1 MSVVSDKP
9 KTFIS
14 LDSNILNYT
23 SPKSMKMTMQ
33 LSLGDLIKQ
42 TKLSSKKYRAKEP
55 TSYHFHSEVRAIKE
69 DKKNITK
76 NQSLSKSESP
86 EQIACFLFNLL
97 PIKHLFYKCNIGD
110 KSYHFQNKRGFN
122 LNM

>member
-14 LDSNILNYT
+14 LHSNILNYT

-42 TKLSSKKYRAKEP
+42 TKLPSKKYRDKEP

-69 DKKNITK
+69 DKKI
-76 NQSLSKSESP
+76 
-86 EQIACFLFNLL
+86 
-97 PIKHLFYKCNIGD
+97 
-110 KSYHFQNKRGFN
+110 
-122 LNM
+122 